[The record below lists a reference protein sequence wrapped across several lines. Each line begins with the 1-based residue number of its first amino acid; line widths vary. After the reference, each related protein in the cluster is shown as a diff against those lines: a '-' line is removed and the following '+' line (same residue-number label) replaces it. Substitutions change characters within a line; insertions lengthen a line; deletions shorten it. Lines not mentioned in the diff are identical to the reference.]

1 MTFGRTMQTTMMRKG
16 RRQIWSVFHPS
27 GDNFKKNSF
36 QNQTVKIGGGIDLA
50 KYGKKRKDTEED
62 EQVILDYDDFYKGKP
77 SNSKTDEFSEKFQ
90 MTFDQPPPPIIF
102 RISYCKFFPKFMN
115 EVS

>member
-27 GDNFKKNSF
+27 GDNFQKNSF

-62 EQVILDYDDFYKGKP
+62 EQVILDFDDFDKGKP

-90 MTFDQPPPPIIF
+90 TAFDHPPPPIIF
-102 RISYCKFFPKFMN
+102 SKSYCNFFPKFMN
-115 EVS
+115 ELS

>member
-27 GDNFKKNSF
+27 SDNFKKNSF

-90 MTFDQPPPPIIF
+90 QNFFSEIHDRSIVYNGKSLQYKF
-102 RISYCKFFPKFMN
+102 RDYK
-115 EVS
+115 

>member
-1 MTFGRTMQTTMMRKG
+1 MRKG

-27 GDNFKKNSF
+27 SDNFKKNSF

-50 KYGKKRKDTEED
+50 KYGNKRKDTEED

-90 MTFDQPPPPIIF
+90 TAFDPPPSFLENHIANFSEIHG
-102 RISYCKFFPKFMN
+102 RNI
-115 EVS
+115 V